1 MFFFFFF
8 SYSLNITMQKLPDD
22 GASGENP
29 DVDPTDLLLLCSDS
43 TPTPRS
49 SPPPPPRPP
58 SSHSSHSPPIPGP
71 RIWPHTP
78 TGRGQRGR
86 AGRGQLF
93 DDPAVVKT
101 VEGRPSLKVYLPVFV
116 LFFLNFRNAGVNIN
130 WILTNTPTLSFFWI
144 VFVFRVLIVPLWIAA
159 SAPTGRTSI
168 QMQCVVFNI

>member
-1 MFFFFFF
+1 MKPIYDPFRKQKGPIHFCLSGGKYCICIARCIVISLRIIPAACFFFFFF
-8 SYSLNITMQKLPDD
+8 SYSLNITIQKLPDD

-130 WILTNTPTLSFFWI
+130 
-144 VFVFRVLIVPLWIAA
+144 
-159 SAPTGRTSI
+159 
-168 QMQCVVFNI
+168 